1 MNEENLKNDEFF
13 ERTGYMASEKN
24 VYRLQNLSCTSCAA
38 KFEKNVRQIST
49 VEDVQLN
56 FGASKLTVAGDASIL
71 QLEEAGAFD
80 GIKVFPEKQRIIKQ
94 HMPFWKKR
102 ENQTTIAS
110 LILLLAGY
118 AVSTANGDN
127 NWLSVGL
134 FLAAILIGGFS
145 LMKEGLTNL
154 FKLEFDMST
163 LMTIA
168 VIGAALIGDWAEGA
182 VVVFLFSVS
191 EALESYSIDKA
202 RNSITSLIE
211 IAPTTAIVLRGSNE
225 FEVDVEDLRI
235 DDVILIKPGQK
246 IAMDGEVIQG
256 DSSVN
261 QAAITG
267 ESVPVHK
274 VLGDEVFAGTLN
286 EEGAMQVRV
295 TKLAEDTTI
304 AKIIHLVE
312 EAQAE
317 KAPTQQF
324 VDRFA
329 RYYTPAILIIS
340 LLIMIIPPLLMGGIW
355 GEWFYKGLVVLVVGC
370 PCALVI
376 STPIA
381 IVTAIG
387 NAARNGVLIKGGIHL
402 EETGQIKVV
411 AFDKTGTLT
420 EGRPEVTDVLTVSS
434 LTEDEVLQQAASIE
448 KFSQHPLASSIMR
461 AAEKLPVGLLAVDQ
475 FQSITGKGAKAK
487 IGEHLVHVGSPNLF
501 KELHAMD
508 EAIEQQIL
516 TLQKQGKTVML
527 VWSEAGLEGIIAVA
541 DQVRKSSLKV
551 IQKLHEMGK
560 RTVMLTGDN
569 QSTASAIGA
578 QLGLTEVKAELLPD
592 QKVEMIKSLGQYGKV
607 AMVGDG
613 VNDAPALATA
623 NVGIAMGGA
632 GTDTA
637 LETADI
643 ALMADDLEKLPYTI
657 KLSSRTK
664 QIIVQNISIAL
675 GLKVIALLLIIPG
688 WLTLWMAVMADMGA
702 TVLVVLNSLRLMRS
716 KIY

>member
-1 MNEENLKNDEFF
+1 
-13 ERTGYMASEKN
+13 MAAEKN
-24 VYRLQNLSCTSCAA
+24 VYRLQGLTCTNCAA
-38 KFEKNVRQIST
+38 KFEKNIRQIDT

-56 FGASKLTVAGDASIL
+56 FGASKLTVTGDASIL

-80 GIKVFPEKQRIIKQ
+80 GIKVFPEKQRVIKQ
-94 HMPFWKKR
+94 HIPFWKKR

-118 AVSTANGDN
+118 GVSTSNGGN
-127 NWLSVGL
+127 NWLSIAL
-134 FLAAILIGGFS
+134 FLAAILIGGYS
-145 LMKEGLTNL
+145 LMKEGLRNL
-154 FKLEFDMST
+154 SKLDFDMST

-202 RNSITSLIE
+202 RNSISSLID
-211 IAPTTAIVLRGSNE
+211 IAPSTAIVLRGGKE
-225 FEVDVEDLRI
+225 FEVDVENLQI
-235 DDVILIKPGQK
+235 NDVILIKPGQK

-286 EEGAMQVRV
+286 EEGSLQVRV

-329 RYYTPAILIIS
+329 KYYTPAILVIS
-340 LLIMIIPPLLMGGIW
+340 LLIMVIPPLTMGGLW

-402 EETGQIKVV
+402 EETGQIKVI

-420 EGRPEVTDVLTVSS
+420 EGRPEVTDIISVSS
-434 LTEDEVLQQAASIE
+434 MTEDEVLLQAASIE

-461 AAEKLPVGLLAVDQ
+461 AAEKLTDSLIEVEN
-475 FQSITGKGAKAK
+475 FQSITGKGAKAV
-487 IGEHLVHVGSPNLF
+487 IDGQLVHVGSPNLYREMSPLGSSF
-501 KELHAMD
+501 
-508 EAIEQQIL
+508 EQQIL
-516 TLQKQGKTVML
+516 DLQQQGKTVMM
-527 VWSEAGLEGIIAVA
+527 VWSEKGLNGIIAVA
-541 DQVRKSSLKV
+541 DQVRKSSLSI
-551 IQKLHEMGK
+551 IQKLYTIGIEK
-560 RTVMLTGDN
+560 TVMLTGDN
-569 QSTASAIGA
+569 HSTAKAIGQ
-578 QLGLTEVKAELLPD
+578 QLGLSEVKAELLPHE
-592 QKVEMIKSLGQYGKV
+592 KVQMIKSLRQYGKV

-657 KLSSRTK
+657 KLSKRTK
-664 QIIVQNISIAL
+664 QVILQNISIAL
-675 GLKVIALLLIIPG
+675 GLKVLALLLIIPG

-702 TVLVVLNSLRLMRS
+702 TVIVVLNSLRLMRNNV
-716 KIY
+716 

>member
-1 MNEENLKNDEFF
+1 
-13 ERTGYMASEKN
+13 MASEKN

-38 KFEKNVRQIST
+38 KFEKNIRQIDS

-56 FGASKLTVAGDASIL
+56 FGASKLTVAGNASIL

-94 HMPFWKKR
+94 HTPFWKKR

-110 LILLLAGY
+110 LVLLLAGY

-127 NWLSVGL
+127 NWLSIAL
-134 FLAAILIGGFS
+134 FLSAIIIGGFS

-211 IAPTTAIVLRGSNE
+211 VAPTTATVLRDNHE

-235 DDVILIKPGQK
+235 HDVILIKPGQK

-286 EEGAMQVRV
+286 EEGAMHVRV

-329 RYYTPAILIIS
+329 RFYTPAILLIS
-340 LLIMIIPPLLMGGIW
+340 LLIMIIPPLLMGGVW

-420 EGRPEVTDVLTVSS
+420 EGRPEVTDVVTVSS
-434 LTEDEVLQQAASIE
+434 LTEDQIVQKAASIE

-461 AAEKLPVGLLAVDQ
+461 AAQKLPLELLPVHQ
-475 FQSITGKGAKAK
+475 FQSITGKGAKAM
-487 IGEHLVHVGSPNLF
+487 IGEQLVHVGSPKLF
-501 KELHAMD
+501 REMNTV
-508 EAIEQQIL
+508 EESIEQQIL

-527 VWSEAGLEGIIAVA
+527 LWSEAGLEGMIAVA
-541 DQVRKSSLKV
+541 DQVRKSSLQV

-560 RTVMLTGDN
+560 KTVMLTGDN
-569 QSTASAIGA
+569 QSTALAIGA
-578 QLGLTEVKAELLPD
+578 QLGLSEVKADLLPN

-623 NVGIAMGGA
+623 NIGIAMGGA

-664 QIIVQNISIAL
+664 QIILQNISIAL

-702 TVLVVLNSLRLMRS
+702 TVIVVLNSLRLMKN
-716 KIY
+716 KI

>member
-1 MNEENLKNDEFF
+1 
-13 ERTGYMASEKN
+13 MASEKN

-38 KFEKNVRQIST
+38 KFEKNVRQIDT

-56 FGASKLTVAGDASIL
+56 FGASKLTVAGNASIV

-94 HMPFWKKR
+94 HTPFWKKR

-110 LILLLAGY
+110 LVLLLAGY

-127 NWLSVGL
+127 NWLSIAL
-134 FLAAILIGGFS
+134 FLSAIIIGGFS

-211 IAPTTAIVLRGSNE
+211 IAPTTATVLRGNNE

-286 EEGAMQVRV
+286 EEGAMHVRV

-329 RYYTPAILIIS
+329 RFYTPAILVIS
-340 LLIMIIPPLLMGGIW
+340 LLIMIIPPLLMGGVW

-434 LTEDEVLQQAASIE
+434 LTEDQIVQRAASIE

-461 AAEKLPVGLLAVDQ
+461 AAKKLPLGLLPVHQ
-475 FQSITGKGAKAK
+475 FQSITGKGAKAV
-487 IGEHLVHVGSPNLF
+487 IGEHLVHVGSPKLF
-501 KELHAMD
+501 REMNTVEESID
-508 EAIEQQIL
+508 QQIL

-527 VWSEAGLEGIIAVA
+527 VWSETGLEGIIAVA
-541 DQVRKSSLKV
+541 DQVRKSSLYV

-560 RTVMLTGDN
+560 KTVMLTGDN
-569 QSTASAIGA
+569 QSTALAIGA

-592 QKVEMIKSLGQYGKV
+592 QKVEMIKSLSQYGKV

-623 NVGIAMGGA
+623 NIGIAMGGA

-664 QIIVQNISIAL
+664 QIILQNISIAL
-675 GLKVIALLLIIPG
+675 GLKVIALLLIVPG

-702 TVLVVLNSLRLMRS
+702 TVIVVLNSLRLM
-716 KIY
+716 KNNI